1 MSCTLECRA
10 AASSKTS
17 EFKAFMHLA
26 TLFFM
31 ICRMKENWEKHF
43 VVDVDIL
50 VTM

>member
-1 MSCTLECRA
+1 MSCMLECRVT
-10 AASSKTS
+10 ASSKMS

-26 TLFFM
+26 TLFM

-43 VVDVDIL
+43 VVDVDI